1 MLRPVILADGVTDSE
16 GISEERFDGIE
27 AFSFYLWYSAIDFHL
42 SVNLIA
48 NAPRGGFFL
57 AAEAVWCH
65 AYVELAIGDL

>member
-1 MLRPVILADGVTDSE
+1 MSYCVAYSE
-16 GISEERFDGIE
+16 WVLEERFDGIE
-27 AFSFYLWYSAIDFHL
+27 AFSFYLWYGAIDFHL

-57 AAEAVWCH
+57 TTEAVWCH